1 MAVVAC
7 FTADSDASTAV
18 SGLSG
23 GSSGGVREADCG
35 AFFEQISSLSLLF
48 VPLFAPV
55 LGSTSADLSRIYF
68 AHFSSFFDHSFY
80 HARNSGVFS
89 AVVALI
95 FHVSFG
101 GIL

>member
-1 MAVVAC
+1 MLLI
-7 FTADSDASTAV
+7 FTFSAAFCSRFADF
-18 SGLSG
+18 
-23 GSSGGVREADCG
+23 SSV
-35 AFFEQISSLSLLF
+35 
-48 VPLFAPV
+48 FAPF
-55 LGSTSADLSRIYF
+55 LGSTSAGLSRIYF

-80 HARNSGVFS
+80 PARNSGVFS